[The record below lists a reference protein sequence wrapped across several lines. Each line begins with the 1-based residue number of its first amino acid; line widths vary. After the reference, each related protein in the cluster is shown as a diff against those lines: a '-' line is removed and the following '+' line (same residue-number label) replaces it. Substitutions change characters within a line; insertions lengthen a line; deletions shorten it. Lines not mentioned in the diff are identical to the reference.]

1 MARPSAET
9 VVEIEFCR
17 QCRYHM
23 RAAWWAAELFNQYA
37 GKIAR
42 IELVDGE
49 TSAFEI
55 RLNGELVHSKLKTG
69 RFPDL
74 EELKQALGPRII
86 TAAREQAKQRV

>member
-1 MARPSAET
+1 MARPDVDT
-9 VVEIEFCR
+9 TVEIEFCR

-23 RAAWWAAELFNQYA
+23 RAAWWAAELFNQYT

-49 TSAFEI
+49 TGAFEI

-74 EELKQALGPRII
+74 EELKQALGQKII
-86 TAAREQAKQRV
+86 GAAREQAAGD

>member
-1 MARPSAET
+1 M
-9 VVEIEFCR
+9 EIEFCR

-49 TSAFEI
+49 TSSFEI
-55 RLNGELVHSKLKTG
+55 RLNGEIVYSKLKTG
-69 RFPDL
+69 EFPDL
-74 EELKQALGPRII
+74 EEMKQALGQKII
-86 TAAREQAKQRV
+86 QMAGGRVSRG

>member
-1 MARPSAET
+1 MARPRVGT
-9 VVEIEFCR
+9 TVEIEFCR

-23 RAAWWAAELFNQYA
+23 RAAWWAAELFNEYA

-42 IELVDGE
+42 VELVDGE

-69 RFPDL
+69 EFPDL
-74 EELKQALGPRII
+74 EELKQTLGQKII
-86 TAAREQAKQRV
+86 ELAGERVSRG

>member
-1 MARPSAET
+1 MARPDVGT
-9 VVEIEFCR
+9 TVEIEFCR

-55 RLNGELVHSKLKTG
+55 RLNGALVYSKLKTG
-69 RFPDL
+69 EFPDL
-74 EELKQALGPRII
+74 EELKQTLGQKII
-86 TAAREQAKQRV
+86 QLAGERVSKG

>member
-1 MARPSAET
+1 MVRSSVGT
-9 VVEIEFCR
+9 TVEIEFCR

-55 RLNGELVHSKLKTG
+55 RLNGEIVYSKLKTG
-69 RFPDL
+69 EFPDL
-74 EELKQALGPRII
+74 EEMKQALGQKII
-86 TAAREQAKQRV
+86 QMAGGRVSRG